1 MTIVSLLKQAE
12 QILTDNSTAVLTGV
26 GVTGTVTTA
35 FLTGR
40 ATVKAVR
47 IIDQEAD
54 RRQAANEHS
63 QIKMSPLDRREKL
76 KLVWPQYIPAAGVG
90 GLTIASI
97 ILANRLSSKQ
107 AAALAAAYG
116 ISEKAFQEYK
126 EKVVEKLGQTKE
138 TAIRDEVAQDRI
150 KQQPVNTRELV
161 ITGNGKVLCYDMLT
175 GRYFESSV
183 EEIKRAENAVNYEI
197 VTSDSATLSKF
208 YDEIG
213 LSPTAYSDS
222 VGWDIDNRC
231 EVQFSTVMSVDDR
244 PCIAVDY
251 ARWPKPD
258 YGKIWS

>member
-1 MTIVSLLKQAE
+1 MTISSLLKQAE

-26 GVTGTVTTA
+26 GVTGTITTA
-35 FLTGR
+35 VLTGR
-40 ATVKAVR
+40 ASYKAAQ
-47 IIDQEAD
+47 IIDDEMRARVNQT
-54 RRQAANEHS
+54 NEVVS
-63 QIKMSPLDRREKL
+63 TKEKL
-76 KLVWPQYIPAAGVG
+76 KLVWPMYIPAAGVG

-107 AAALAAAYG
+107 AAALTAAYG

-251 ARWPKPD
+251 ARWPRPD

>member
-1 MTIVSLLKQAE
+1 MTISSLLKQAE

-26 GVTGTVTTA
+26 GVTGTITTA
-35 FLTGR
+35 VLTGR
-40 ATVKAVR
+40 ASYKAAQ
-47 IIDQEAD
+47 IIDDEMRARVNQT
-54 RRQAANEHS
+54 NEVVS
-63 QIKMSPLDRREKL
+63 SKEKL
-76 KLVWPQYIPAAGVG
+76 KLVWPMYIPAVGVG

-107 AAALAAAYG
+107 AAALTAAYG

-138 TAIRDEVAQDRI
+138 TAIRDDIAQDRI

-244 PCIAVDY
+244 PCIALDY